1 MPPCCRVVQLVI
13 RAMTGVV
20 RACGHIW
27 AYTATCQHS
36 SCSGKVQGI
45 LSMAVQAAS
54 GRDVTP
60 RVVCCAD
67 GYAEAAAAC
76 PAARPQKSCGRAA
89 QDAGCLQHGA
99 AGGSQALWHLQL
111 LCARQAHLQGCK
123 L

>member
-20 RACGHIW
+20 RACGRIR

-45 LSMAVQAAS
+45 LPMAVQAAS
-54 GRDVTP
+54 GRGVTP
-60 RVVCCAD
+60 RVVWCAD
-67 GYAEAAAAC
+67 GYAQAAAAC
-76 PAARPQKSCGRAA
+76 PAARPQKGCGGPA

-99 AGGSQALWHLQL
+99 AGASHALWHLQL
-111 LCARQAHLQGCK
+111 LFAQQAHLQGCK